1 MLVGFLVVA
10 PLSSIFTPWSTPNGW
25 SDQRGS
31 PSKHRSDLIR
41 ASIDR
46 INKVPTIIT
55 LNPLWKTA
63 NMKFKDSKRTNQN
76 ELIFHNMSFVSAELK
91 GSCFLHVFLWLR
103 IFLRWRSKEAHEERS
118 LKIHYSSENPPRS
131 DLRGGD
137 INRINRKGPGS
148 HQDPI
153 SNTQ

>member
-63 NMKFKDSKRTNQN
+63 STQMWNLRTVRGQIRMSWSSKIWVSYQQN
-76 ELIFHNMSFVSAELK
+76 WKAHVSCMFSCDFTSFYIEDLK
-91 GSCFLHVFLWLR
+91 KHT
-103 IFLRWRSKEAHEERS
+103 
-118 LKIHYSSENPPRS
+118 KIHYSSENPPRS